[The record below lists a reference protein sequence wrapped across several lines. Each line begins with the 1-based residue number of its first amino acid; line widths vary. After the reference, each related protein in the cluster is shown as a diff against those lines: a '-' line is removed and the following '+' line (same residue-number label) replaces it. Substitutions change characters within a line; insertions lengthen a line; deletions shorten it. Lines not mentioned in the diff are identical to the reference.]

1 MTSQATPLA
10 NPANETGDG
19 RRKRIL
25 IAEDTDSNY
34 MLLEIL
40 LRKHYALDRA
50 CDGLEAVEKAKKEP
64 YHLVLMDIRMP
75 HLNGIEATRAIREFN
90 TLLPIIAQTA
100 NAFDTDREAALSAGC
115 NDLITKPIG
124 FEALNAL
131 IKKYIL

>member
-1 MTSQATPLA
+1 MTSQASSSGPL
-10 NPANETGDG
+10 NDTGTDP
-19 RRKRIL
+19 RKRIL

-40 LRKHYALDRA
+40 LRKHYTLERA
-50 CDGLEAVEKAKKEP
+50 CDGLEAVEKAKNQP
-64 YHLVLMDIRMP
+64 YDLILMDIRMP

-90 TLLPIIAQTA
+90 TVLPIIAQTA

-115 NDLITKPIG
+115 NDFITKPIG

>member
-1 MTSQATPLA
+1 MTSQASSSGPL
-10 NPANETGDG
+10 NDTGTDP
-19 RRKRIL
+19 RKRIL

-40 LRKHYALDRA
+40 LRKHYTLERA
-50 CDGLEAVEKAKKEP
+50 CDGLEAVEKAKNQP
-64 YHLVLMDIRMP
+64 YDLILMDIRMP

-90 TLLPIIAQTA
+90 TVLPIIAQTA

-115 NDLITKPIG
+115 NDFITKPIG
-124 FEALNAL
+124 FEALNTL